1 MKTMLELND
10 LNMKGYWKPF
20 ASVLFGILVF
30 GLLKVHDIYLI
41 EELYMDTAVSPTR
54 LFLLHCPNVERFL

>member
-1 MKTMLELND
+1 MTYLIVTSFK
-10 LNMKGYWKPF
+10 F
-20 ASVLFGILVF
+20 AKIIAKVLFCSSKFQAPNTI
-30 GLLKVHDIYLI
+30 KVHGIYLI